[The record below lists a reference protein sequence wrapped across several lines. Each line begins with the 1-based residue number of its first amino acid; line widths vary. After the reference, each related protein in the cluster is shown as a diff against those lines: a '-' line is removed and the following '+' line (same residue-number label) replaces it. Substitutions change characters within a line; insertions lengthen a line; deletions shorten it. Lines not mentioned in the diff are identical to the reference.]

1 MSVAQIQ
8 GLLIIHS
15 IIKMNSEWMKE
26 MYANSYLI
34 NNTHYII
41 NIN

>member
-1 MSVAQIQ
+1 MAQIQ

-15 IIKMNSEWMKE
+15 IIKINNEWMKE

-34 NNTHYII
+34 SNTHFII
-41 NIN
+41 NIS